1 MNISIRVENNMLIFD
16 YAEDI
21 EILNINNTNIIDVD
35 SLSFSME
42 YIRNN
47 PVLIKHF
54 LSILILKYQVED
66 VLFKVND
73 LAKEFIPLID
83 DLKVREVTLLENK
96 AINYDIYKLLSE
108 TENISI
114 INVYLMQPYMFDA
127 LTNRFNKLVRTKVV
141 LELESFLAKDNK
153 FLSYSDIYYKKN
165 LYIKHLF
172 KRQDYVDLDDF
183 LNVNRHLEN
192 VYIYKFDLDMLN
204 ELVHLIKKYNKRN
217 INIIFSYNKNYE
229 LKRINNFKEQ
239 NKALYMN
246 RDIHIDYQ
254 YNISSPKDYYKRNYV
269 KNIVQISMLLA
280 ISLLLLL
287 VLIYVA
293 KNALDKKKT
302 LDTLNSLDTIKDNY
316 LALKDINKDYIG
328 WLNVNNTS
336 LNAPVLKYR
345 NGYYNERNFYKTKN
359 FNGWITSMSMGGD
372 ELITVS
378 LDSVLASGLK
388 DTLNKDW
395 YTLNNN
401 HVITY
406 KKELTETYEI
416 VSLYESNSLAF
427 KRSDILQ
434 NSIYNFKTN
443 FNEKDNL
450 LTIRACSNKCI
461 FIHSRRVK

>member
-1 MNISIRVENNMLIFD
+1 MDISIRVENKMLIFD

-47 PVLIKHF
+47 PILIKHF
-54 LSILILKYQVED
+54 LSILVLKYHVED

-73 LAKEFIPLID
+73 LAKDFLPLID

-141 LELESFLAKDNK
+141 LELESSLAKDNK

-165 LYIKHLF
+165 LYIKKLF
-172 KRQDYVDLDDF
+172 KRQDYIDLDDF

-192 VYIYKFDLDMLN
+192 IYIYKFDLDMLN

-217 INIIFSYNKNYE
+217 INIIFSYHKNYE

-246 RDIHIDYQ
+246 RDIHIDYK
-254 YNISSPKDYYKRNYV
+254 YNISSPKDYYKRSYL
-269 KNIVQISMLLA
+269 KNIFQVFMLLF

-287 VLIYVA
+287 ILVYVA
-293 KNALDKKKT
+293 RNALDKKKT
-302 LDTLNSLDTIKDNY
+302 IDTLNSLDSIKDNY
-316 LALKDINKDYIG
+316 LALKGVNNDYIG
-328 WLNVNNTS
+328 WLNVEGTN

-345 NGYYNERNFYKTKN
+345 SGYYNERNFYKTNN
-359 FNGWITSMSMGGD
+359 FYGWITSMSIAGD
-372 ELITVS
+372 ELVTVS
-378 LDSVLASGLK
+378 LDSVLAEGLK

-395 YTLNNN
+395 YTLNKN
-401 HVITY
+401 HIIKY
-406 KKELTETYEI
+406 KKELEETYEI

-427 KRSDILQ
+427 TRGDILS
-434 NSIYNFKTN
+434 NSIYNFKTS